1 MVLEEYLE
9 SNTGLLYH
17 ETQVRRIAADCKLLK
32 LEAVVESLMVAV
44 QVGALCG
51 VHAINTLLQGPY
63 ISEVELGQVQS
74 WVSVMQAAAAV
85 SAEFAAH
92 YDM

>member
-1 MVLEEYLE
+1 ME

-17 ETQVRRIAADCKLLK
+17 ETQVRRFAADCKLLK

-51 VHAINTLLQGPY
+51 VHAINTLL
-63 ISEVELGQVQS
+63 LL
-74 WVSVMQAAAAV
+74 M
-85 SAEFAAH
+85 
-92 YDM
+92 